1 MKKIREIEGI
11 KLEDAEIIKTD
22 FFEDYAKYLKK
33 HPKKLQS
40 YKNHVVEE
48 YNKTRDIAL
57 FLNSLKIVAMAEK
70 KVSEL
75 AKTLK
80 VERTSMYRM
89 LSKNANPSFNIV
101 VSLAHNLGM
110 DFRLNATVR

>member
-1 MKKIREIEGI
+1 MKRITEVEGI
-11 KLEDAEIIKTD
+11 KIEDAEIIRTD

-48 YNKTRDIAL
+48 YNKTRDTRL
-57 FLNSLKIVAMAEK
+57 FLDSLKIVAMAEGK
-70 KVSEL
+70 ISNL
-75 AKTLK
+75 AKTAK

-89 LSKNANPSFNIV
+89 LAKNANPSFHSV
-101 VSLAHNLGM
+101 VSFVHNLGM
-110 DFRLNATVR
+110 DFRLSIPSR